1 MRQRWNNKSLDKD
14 EFVSVIFMDYSKPFD
29 AINYELLLERL
40 HACDFADNVLNLMCS
55 YLKKTDNKLL
65 K

>member
-1 MRQRWNNKSLDKD
+1 
-14 EFVSVIFMDYSKPFD
+14 MDYSKPFD

-40 HACDFADNVLNLMCS
+40 HACDFADKALNLMCS
-55 YLKKTDNKLL
+55 YLKKTDNKFF